1 MLYPIIANPVFQSQC
16 HIYKYFIISYLIV
29 CPSVLIVRFR
39 YGWCTLMYGGLQ
51 LLLFPY
57 IDVLH
62 ILFTRIPLI
71 DLKFIN
77 AFYQWEH
84 FGISI
89 IS

>member
-1 MLYPIIANPVFQSQC
+1 MLYPIIANLVFQSRC
-16 HIYKYFIISYLIV
+16 HIYKYFIISYLV
-29 CPSVLIVRFR
+29 FLSVRTDVRFR

-57 IDVLH
+57 IDVFH

-77 AFYQWEH
+77 AFD
-84 FGISI
+84 
-89 IS
+89 